1 MKKYFAPGRVNFIG
15 EHLDYNGGLVMP
27 FCINSGIEAI
37 VTERNDNHISLS
49 SSSHIQNFTFDIN
62 NLPDYDKTNEWSN
75 YCLGV
80 IKYLK
85 SIGIPIPSVDI
96 KLSSTLP
103 EGSGLSSSAALEVLI
118 AFIILSESN
127 TTSLS
132 RKDIA
137 VLCQKVE
144 NDFIGVKCGIM
155 DQYAIAN
162 GKENFAILLDC
173 EKIEHEMIPM
183 DLDDYKILILN
194 TNKPR
199 SLIKSAYNERKAS
212 CDESLDIL
220 KGKYPIESLA
230 KAEIE
235 MLSLLQDEVLLKRS
249 KHVVSEQMRVK
260 HIEKYLENGDLYTVG
275 KLLTASHFSLRDN
288 YEVSCVELDTLVNS
302 ALSQEGCIGARMT
315 GAGFGGCAIALVKS
329 NKIEKFKEKV
339 KEEYYNSTSITCDII
354 ETKAEEGVR
363 RIY

>member
-1 MKKYFAPGRVNFIG
+1 MNKYFAPGRVNFIG

-27 FCINSGIEAI
+27 FCIKSGIEAI
-37 VTERNDNHISLS
+37 VNDRNDNHISLS
-49 SSSHIQNFTFDIN
+49 SSSHLQKFTFDIN
-62 NLPDYDKTNEWSN
+62 NLPSYDRNYEWSN

-80 IKYLK
+80 IKFLK
-85 SIGIPIPSVDI
+85 STGIPIPSLEI

-118 AFIILSESN
+118 AFILLSESN
-127 TTSLS
+127 SNIS
-132 RKDIA
+132 RKEIA
-137 VLCQKVE
+137 LLCQRVE

-173 EKIEHEMIPM
+173 EKLEHEMIPM
-183 DLDDYKILILN
+183 DLDDYKVLILN

-212 CDESLDIL
+212 CDESLHIL
-220 KGKYPIESLA
+220 KSKYPIESLA

-260 HIEKYLENGDLYTVG
+260 LIKQYLENGDLFTVG
-275 KLLTASHFSLRDN
+275 KLLTASHVSLRDE
-288 YEVSCVELDTLVNS
+288 YEVSCLELDTLVNA
-302 ALSQEGCIGARMT
+302 ALFQDVCIGARMI
-315 GAGFGGCAIALVKS
+315 GAGFGGCAIAIVKV
-329 NKIEKFKEKV
+329 NKIEDFQQKV
-339 KEEYYNSTSITCDII
+339 KEEYYAFTGLKCDII

-363 RIY
+363 KIY